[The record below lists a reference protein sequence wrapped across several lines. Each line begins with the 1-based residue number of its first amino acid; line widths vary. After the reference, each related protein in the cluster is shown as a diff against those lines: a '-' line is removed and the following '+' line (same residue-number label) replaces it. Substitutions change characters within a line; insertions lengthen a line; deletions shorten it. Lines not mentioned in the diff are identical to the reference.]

1 MNYSPL
7 RNGRCPAVA
16 TGETVTRGMMEDILY
31 IQTISYDNLMAAA
44 IDVSR
49 GKWGRHE
56 WLEYFTHLEER
67 VLDLH
72 NRLVWG
78 IYRPSPTV
86 DFYVYEPKKRAVARP
101 VLDDRIVQHAIMN
114 TCERFFARVTNPC
127 SHACLKGR
135 GVESAVHAWQ
145 RAMRSALGLYGKRF
159 LVVSIDFKSY
169 YETVD
174 LVRVKALLTR
184 HIPSPGVV
192 SLISSLID
200 SYVELDEYG
209 VFPHKGLAIGNVL
222 NQHCANLNLFNL
234 DCEISDGFGLGRR
247 YVRYMDDLRM
257 AVGTRG
263 EAEELMAHVA
273 HHAETVLHQSLSQKK
288 CHIKPFKGHDHFLGF
303 DVHPH
308 RLCPEMEKVKKMER
322 RLTSLEPRWLDGE
335 ITDMQMRSS
344 VSTALDYLAK
354 TGSWSPCVER
364 IAKEVGA
371 ALP

>member
-1 MNYSPL
+1 
-7 RNGRCPAVA
+7 
-16 TGETVTRGMMEDILY
+16 MEGDSLY
-31 IQTISYDNLMAAA
+31 MDTISYDNLMAAA
-44 IDVSR
+44 MDVSK
-49 GKWGRHE
+49 GKWGRYE
-56 WLEYFTHLEER
+56 WSEYFMHLEER

-78 IYRPSPTV
+78 MYQPSPTV
-86 DFYVYEPKKRAVARP
+86 DFYIFEPKKRAVARP

-114 TCERFFARVTNPC
+114 TCERFFAKATNPC

-174 LVRVKALLTR
+174 LARVKALLTR

-200 SYVELDEYG
+200 SYVELDECG

-257 AVGTRG
+257 AVGTKA
-263 EAEELMAHVA
+263 EAERLMEHVA
-273 HHAETVLHQSLSQKK
+273 HHAEAVLHQRLSEKK
-288 CHIKPFKGHDHFLGF
+288 CHIRPFKGHDHFLGF

-322 RLTSLEPRWLDGE
+322 RLTALEPRWLDGE

-344 VSTALDYLAK
+344 VSSALDYLAK
-354 TGSWSPCVER
+354 TGSWSPEVER
-364 IAKEVGA
+364 VARRVGA
-371 ALP
+371 RMP